1 MEIFKWELYKLFR
14 QKIIYLAFISMMV
27 MSTGFTFYHQSDIEK
42 AVYKDWTGPLTE
54 ERIQQ
59 AERGEAEFAKKIAEM
74 KEGDWL
80 SEEDNYASEIYD
92 TIVYAKTLKE
102 RPEVNLTE
110 EAINDPKK
118 AEIAYNLIE
127 RIDNSYFSNM
137 KGPKELT
144 GINSIAG
151 YLMTAAL
158 LLIGL
163 STIYS
168 NEYSSGVDNYL
179 LSTRKG
185 RKTVIWAKIFAA
197 LIYALLLIIVIDL
210 WMLFYYYL
218 QFGSDGWDMAIQYY
232 TYLSTSPYPFTF
244 WEYHLVYLGMH
255 VLGGMGFAL
264 LIMLV
269 SMLNKNVLLTF
280 IISAAVYILPLII
293 YEMSHWEW
301 IGNLMLLSYV
311 HMMKVEYL
319 FVDLK
324 FVNVFGTPILYP
336 IFICIFSLIVSI
348 LLIVIMFKVMQRKEV
363 TF

>member
-1 MEIFKWELYKLFR
+1 MELFKWELYKLFR
-14 QKIIYLAFISMMV
+14 QKIIYIAFISMMAV
-27 MSTGFTFYHQSDIEK
+27 STGFTFYYQSDTEK
-42 AVYKDWTGPLTE
+42 AVYNEWTGPLTE

-59 AERGEAEFAKKIAEM
+59 AEKGEAEFAKKIAEM
-74 KEGDWL
+74 EEGDSL
-80 SEEDNYASEIYD
+80 SEEDNYTSEIYN
-92 TIVYAKTLKE
+92 TIVYAKMIKE
-102 RPEVNLTE
+102 RPEINLTE
-110 EAINDPKK
+110 AVIDDPKK
-118 AEIAYNLIE
+118 AKIAYNLIE
-127 RIDNSYFSNM
+127 RIDDSYFSNM
-137 KGPKELT
+137 KGPRELI

-151 YLMTAAL
+151 YAMTAAL

-168 NEYSSGVDNYL
+168 NEYSSGADNYL

-197 LIYALLLIIVIDL
+197 LIYVLLLIIIFDL

-218 QFGSDGWDMAIQYY
+218 QFGIDGWEMAIQYY

-255 VLGGMGFAL
+255 ILGGMGFAL
-264 LIMLV
+264 LIMLI

-293 YEMSHWEW
+293 YEMVQWEW
-301 IGNLMLLSYV
+301 VGNLMLLSYV
-311 HMMKVEYL
+311 HMMKAEYL

-324 FVNVFGTPILYP
+324 FVNVFGTPIIYP
-336 IFICIFSLIVSI
+336 IFICIFSLLVSI
-348 LLIVIMFKVMQRKEV
+348 LLIAIMFRVMQRKEV
-363 TF
+363 TV